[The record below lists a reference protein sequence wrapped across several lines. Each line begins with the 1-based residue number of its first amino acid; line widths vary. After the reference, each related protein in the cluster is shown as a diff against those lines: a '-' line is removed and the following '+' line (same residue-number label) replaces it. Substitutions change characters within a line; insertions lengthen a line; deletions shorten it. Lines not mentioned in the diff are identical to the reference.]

1 MKGILDIQ
9 KHTLDTKS
17 FLERLKSE
25 VLITEIKCYDEKGN
39 YFLLPKK
46 SVLLDFAFAQSYKQ

>member
-1 MKGILDIQ
+1 
-9 KHTLDTKS
+9 LDTKS

-25 VLITEIKCYDEKGN
+25 VLITQIKCYDEKGN

-46 SVLLDFAFAQSYKQ
+46 SVLLDFAFEKNIKNGTHF